1 MKLIL
6 ATNNKHKV
14 MEFSRIL
21 SPLGIEVISQS
32 EAGIKI
38 DVEEN
43 ADSFEGNAR
52 LKAKAIYEIS
62 GIPTIADDSGLEVYA
77 LNNAPG
83 VYSARYGGSE
93 CKNDKERYEKLLSEM
108 KDVPEIDRGAR
119 FVCSICL
126 VMSNEKEYNMTGIC
140 EGMIAYEPHGENGF
154 GYDPIFMVNDKSF
167 SELSDREKDQISHRG
182 NALKKLQEILTLNE
196 LDSERKSI

>member
-6 ATNNKHKV
+6 ATKNKHKV

-21 SPLGIEVISQS
+21 TPLGIEIISQS
-32 EAGIKI
+32 DALIEV
-38 DVEEN
+38 DVDEN

-52 LKAKAIYEIS
+52 LKAQAIFDKS

-83 VYSARYGGSE
+83 VYSARYGGAE

-108 KDVPEIDRGAR
+108 KDVPEKNRGAR

-126 VMSNEKEYNMTGIC
+126 VISKEMEYNMTGIC
-140 EGMIAYEPHGENGF
+140 EGKIAYEPHGENGF
-154 GYDPIFMVNDKSF
+154 GYDPIFMVGDKSF
-167 SELSDREKDQISHRG
+167 SELSDSEKDQISHRG
-182 NALKKLQEILTLNE
+182 NALKKLQETLT
-196 LDSERKSI
+196 KIK